1 MVKDKKI
8 VIVPKNTCINMCS
21 QKKVIEE
28 KCGECFEEIQRSAD
42 LILKSIHDKFEKQH
56 ARISDEWAMF
66 LQDSELKLIASITNS
81 KEKTDQLSSNS
92 KWVLSIVL
100 GVTFC
105 IGLGFGMLWD
115 SVAEMKSMKAD
126 IDKVLTK
133 KEAQA
138 IHEIRDAYYKDI
150 FVHNPDHKIDSTNYN
165 YLIKSIFGGT
175 LRGGGE

>member
-1 MVKDKKI
+1 
-8 VIVPKNTCINMCS
+8 
-21 QKKVIEE
+21 
-28 KCGECFEEIQRSAD
+28 
-42 LILKSIHDKFEKQH
+42 
-56 ARISDEWAMF
+56 
-66 LQDSELKLIASITNS
+66 
-81 KEKTDQLSSNS
+81 
-92 KWVLSIVL
+92 
-100 GVTFC
+100 
-105 IGLGFGMLWD
+105 
-115 SVAEMKSMKAD
+115 MKAD